1 MAFTSQPVGLAP
13 AGERL
18 AISSVSLD
26 GWLIEILT
34 FKFRFQTRFGR
45 NFMANSSDE
54 QQKRFLAD
62 APDLPD
68 ADFFDKTEGAFFRR
82 SDWWAFWITFLVS
95 FGVYFYTNAPTV
107 TLEDSGELA
116 VAADYLGVP
125 HPPGYPIWTLVAWF
139 FQWIFHWVRYYGQP
153 DGNLT
158 LVLKSLKDVFDGGG
172 FQGHP
177 NPAWSVGLSSGF
189 FSALAAAFLA
199 QLISRSGGDILRGV
213 VTATRVLGLRQESFI
228 SAVAGITGGLLFAF
242 SPVLWS
248 QATIVEVYGLN
259 AFFMALVMLLVYRW
273 MCRPHEDKTLYIAA
287 FAFGLGLTNH
297 QALLFISPALLAAI
311 AMRDTKLFR
320 DTLAG
325 ACWLFALALFALAY
339 RMGTPTSPQALQAKQ
354 MMIVVG
360 LIFLAAPILLFFLE
374 RQLLTEWKRVL
385 LLVLSAGLGLSFYA
399 YLPFASEQN
408 PPMNWGY
415 PRTPEGFIHAVSR
428 GQYEKIDPAV
438 NFRKAL
444 DRPGYFAKM
453 LEDVIV
459 DPKGYVSVVAQ
470 FTWGISLF
478 ALFCLVAIPSVLIYH
493 RMKRQH
499 PPGREAAI
507 RTAVIWIG
515 ALLGLSLI
523 PLLVVALFTLAFPIP
538 APFIVILCGIPIGII
553 LIRLHDWFAEDKLGS
568 GVRWMI
574 TTFVAFHSLTVIFL
588 IYQWPSLDVQTL
600 FIGRVQYIQSHA
612 IWAMWIAYGLLFAIA
627 LVATWFKGNRIVLYS
642 ACAAALALT
651 GVPILKNAFDEQFIK
666 LVGGAEQNG
675 HDFGWQFGAWQLE
688 GVHAILS
695 EIPEEERARYPTPD
709 YPPRM
714 TTNAIFFG
722 GTDPG
727 RFVPTYMIYSA
738 HYRSDVYLITQ
749 NALADNTYM
758 NVMRDLYGD
767 RIWIPSQQDS
777 NFAFQKYVEDVRAG
791 RIPAGADVS
800 FEGGRVSVQGV
811 QGVMTINGILARM
824 IFEANKARHDF
835 YVEESYVIPWM
846 YPYLTPHGL
855 IMKINRDPV
864 DQLDPELVRKDRAFW
879 DWYVERLMSNPKFLR
894 DVVARKTFSKLRSAI
909 AGLYAYRRMF
919 EESEYA
925 FEQAIR
931 LYPLSPEAN
940 FRLADVEMQQFRF
953 SKAREVIENFLKE
966 DPGNERVAEFLVQI
980 RQLESLDN
988 RRREL
993 EPRMAQGADINS
1005 ALELANIYRMM
1016 NIMPMFENLTRSII
1030 EQEHLPPQAI
1040 LQVAEL
1046 YAQANR
1052 GDLVAYAL
1060 ERYVQK
1066 EPSNPRIWFDLAG
1079 TQAQL
1084 QRNADA
1090 VRSLRRAIEL
1100 GGEPIR
1106 DQARK
1111 DPRFNAIRNAP
1122 EFRALVPPQQ
1132 RIDLPVNMNLPGF

>member
-1 MAFTSQPVGLAP
+1 MAKSIEEKIEGALLP
-13 AGERL
+13 A
-18 AISSVSLD
+18 
-26 GWLIEILT
+26 
-34 FKFRFQTRFGR
+34 
-45 NFMANSSDE
+45 E
-54 QQKRFLAD
+54 QAT
-62 APDLPD
+62 
-68 ADFFDKTEGAFFRR
+68 ADFFDRKEGAFFRR
-82 SDWWAFWITFLVS
+82 ADWWAFWITFLVS

-116 VAADYLGVP
+116 VASDYLGVP
-125 HPPGYPIWTLVAWF
+125 HPPGYPIWTLVTWF

-158 LVLKSLKDVFDGGG
+158 LVLRSLKDVFDGGG

-177 NPAWSVGLSSGF
+177 NPAWSVSLSSGF

-199 QLISRSGGDILRGV
+199 QLVSRSGGDILRGV
-213 VTATRVLGLRQESFI
+213 VKATEVLGLRHESLI
-228 SAVAGITGGLLFAF
+228 SGVAGITGGLLFAF

-248 QATIVEVYGLN
+248 QATIVEVYGMN

-273 MCRPHEDKTLYIAA
+273 MSRPQEDKTLYVTS
-287 FAFGLGLTNH
+287 FVFGLGLTNH
-297 QALLFISPALLAAI
+297 QALLFMAPALLAAI
-311 AMRDTKLFR
+311 AMRDPKLFR
-320 DTLAG
+320 DSIAG
-325 ACWLFALALFALAY
+325 ALWLIALVLFALAY
-339 RMGTPTSPQALQAKQ
+339 RMGAVTSAEALQRKQ
-354 MMIVVG
+354 MLTLVG
-360 LIFLAAPILLFFLE
+360 VLFLASPIALFLIE
-374 RQLLTEWKRVL
+374 RKLLTEWKRML

-415 PRTPEGFIHAVSR
+415 PRTPEGFVHAISR

-438 NFRKAL
+438 NFREAIA
-444 DRPGYFAKM
+444 RPLYFGKM

-459 DPKGYVSVVAQ
+459 DPLGYVSVVAQ
-470 FTWGISLF
+470 FSWVISLF
-478 ALFCLVAIPSVLIYH
+478 AVFCLVAIPGLFIQH
-493 RMKRQH
+493 RLR
-499 PPGREAAI
+499 RAAPNDP
-507 RTAVIWIG
+507 RVVWQAAGIWAAG
-515 ALLGLSLI
+515 FLGLCLK
-523 PLLVVALFTLAFPIP
+523 PLLFVALFTLGFPIP
-538 APFIVILCGIPIGII
+538 APFIVVLCGIPVGLI
-553 LIRLHDWFAEDKLGS
+553 LIRLSDWFAADKLGN
-568 GVRWMI
+568 GVRWI
-574 TTFVAFHSLTVIFL
+574 IATFVAFHSLTVIFL
-588 IYQWPSLDVQTL
+588 IFQWPKLDVQTL

-612 IWAMWIAYGLLFAIA
+612 IWAMWIAYGILFAIA
-627 LVATWFKGNRIVLYS
+627 LLATWLKANRFALYG
-642 ACAAALALT
+642 ACALSLAVT
-651 GVPILKNAFDEQFIK
+651 SVPILKNAYDEEFIK

-688 GVHAILS
+688 GAHAILA
-695 EIPEEERARYPTPD
+695 EIPEEERARYPNPE

-791 RIPAGADVS
+791 RIQAGADVS

-864 DQLDPELVRKDRAFW
+864 PAITPEMVKNDRDFW
-879 DWYVERLMSNPKFLR
+879 DWYTERLLSNYKFQR

-919 EESEYA
+919 EEAEYA

-940 FRLADVEMQQFRF
+940 FRLADIEMQQFRF
-953 SKAREVIENFLKE
+953 SKAREVIENFLKA
-966 DPGNERVAEFLVQI
+966 DPGNDRVAEFLVQI
-980 RQLESLDN
+980 RNIEALDN

-993 EPRMAQGADINS
+993 EPLMAQGADVNM
-1005 ALELANIYRMM
+1005 ALELANVYRQMNLTHLFESLTM
-1016 NIMPMFENLTRSII
+1016 NILRQDHI
-1030 EQEHLPPQAI
+1030 PPPVI

-1046 YAQANR
+1046 YVQAQRA
-1052 GDLVAYAL
+1052 DLLATAL
-1060 ERYVQK
+1060 ERYLQK
-1066 EPSNPRIWFDLAG
+1066 EPANPRIWFDLAG
-1079 TQAQL
+1079 VQAQL
-1084 QRNADA
+1084 QRSNEA
-1090 VRSLRRAIEL
+1090 VRTLRRAIEL
-1100 GGEPIR
+1100 GGEPVR
-1106 DQARK
+1106 DMARK
-1111 DPRFNAIRNAP
+1111 DARFNSLRDMP
-1122 EFRALVPPQQ
+1122 EYRALVPPIQP
-1132 RIDLPVNMNLPGF
+1132 RMDLPLNLNIPGF